1 MIERAST
8 PEARRRLG
16 VYDTPAPLAA
26 ALVRFAASF
35 VDGVPDL
42 VADPSCGNGRFL
54 LAAADHLVE
63 RGVRPD
69 DVCARLVGLDVDPGA
84 VAEAR
89 SELAAWC
96 RRHGVAEHVADVADL
111 RVLDALV
118 DLPADLGGRVDLVVG
133 NPPFLSQ
140 TARAT
145 RRSDEQRRAVADR
158 LGEVGPLADTAAL
171 FALLA
176 VDLLRDGGVASLIQP
191 SSFLSA
197 RDASSVRERLLDHGH
212 LVGLWGSD
220 ELHFDASVQV
230 CAPVLAVGGR
240 RQVAPVRVVWGV
252 EARPAGMAE
261 PPSGPA
267 SWGPLLA
274 GPFGLP
280 TVPPPAVAVAR
291 VASSASVTAG
301 FRDEFYALSAAALDV
316 VDPGYDESAPPL
328 VTVGMIDP
336 ARSTWGVRNHRL
348 AGRQVLAPRLDR
360 VRLRSASPSVDT
372 WVERRLRPK
381 VLVATQTRVVEAL
394 ADPAGVLVPVTPTVS
409 VEPHDPADTWPLLA
423 ALLAPAASARLAA
436 EHLGS
441 GRGPGS
447 LRMSASSVGAVAL
460 PTDVAAWRRGAVL
473 ARRLSGA
480 DGGTRTDLLARLGRT
495 MCEAESGLPPEVA
508 DEILEWWM
516 ERARRT

>member
-1 MIERAST
+1 VIERAST

-111 RVLDALV
+111 RVLDTLV

-171 FALLA
+171 FALA
-176 VDLLRDGGVASLIQP
+176 FV
-191 SSFLSA
+191 
-197 RDASSVRERLLDHGH
+197 
-212 LVGLWGSD
+212 W
-220 ELHFDASVQV
+220 LHAT
-230 CAPVLAVGGR
+230 GR
-240 RQVAPVRVVWGV
+240 RLAYRYTSSSQTG
-252 EARPAGMAE
+252 GSSGITAE
-261 PPSGPA
+261 DFQLTDS
-267 SWGPLLA
+267 
-274 GPFGLP
+274 
-280 TVPPPAVAVAR
+280 
-291 VASSASVTAG
+291 
-301 FRDEFYALSAAALDV
+301 
-316 VDPGYDESAPPL
+316 
-328 VTVGMIDP
+328 IDP
-336 ARSTWGVRNHRL
+336 TTL
-348 AGRQVLAPRLDR
+348 VLFA
-360 VRLRSASPSVDT
+360 VC
-372 WVERRLRPK
+372 RR
-381 VLVATQTRVVEAL
+381 
-394 ADPAGVLVPVTPTVS
+394 
-409 VEPHDPADTWPLLA
+409 
-423 ALLAPAASARLAA
+423 
-436 EHLGS
+436 
-441 GRGPGS
+441 
-447 LRMSASSVGAVAL
+447 
-460 PTDVAAWRRGAVL
+460 PTD
-473 ARRLSGA
+473 
-480 DGGTRTDLLARLGRT
+480 
-495 MCEAESGLPPEVA
+495 
-508 DEILEWWM
+508 
-516 ERARRT
+516 